1 MYFCVFRCNIPP
13 NFTLAVLLP
22 VNDVIERDRLSV
34 GVKIYLLLKLG
45 GEIHCLQ
52 MIQQLYERG
61 EKSTEKRTTG
71 QKNDAK
77 TQKFYEK

>member
-1 MYFCVFRCNIPP
+1 MNMMTLIKSTIIKYNIAP

-34 GVKIYLLLKLG
+34 GVKKKTLLKLV

-52 MIQQLYERG
+52 MMQ
-61 EKSTEKRTTG
+61 
-71 QKNDAK
+71 
-77 TQKFYEK
+77 